1 MNEETETVISQED
14 LLRVKVVTL
23 EMQNVQLQLQ
33 GMVGQLQTLKTREGQ
48 LVTEMGTLKAEFVQK
63 YGVDLSTVQVGND
76 GRVVKPA

>member
-1 MNEETETVISQED
+1 MSNETETVISQED

-33 GMVGQLQTLKTREGQ
+33 GMVGQLQALKAREGQ
-48 LVTEMGTLKAEFVQK
+48 LVADMGALKAEFVQK
-63 YGVDLSTVQVGND
+63 YGVDLATMQVGND

>member
-1 MNEETETVISQED
+1 MSNETETVISQED

-33 GMVGQLQTLKTREGQ
+33 GMVGQLQALKTRESQ
-48 LVTEMGTLKAEFVQK
+48 LVTEMGTLKADFVQK
-63 YGVDLSTVQVGND
+63 YGIDLATVQVGND

>member
-1 MNEETETVISQED
+1 MNDETETVISQED

-33 GMVGQLQTLKTREGQ
+33 GMVGQLQTLKAREGQ
-48 LVTEMGTLKAEFVQK
+48 LVAEMGTLKAEFVQK
-63 YGVDLSTVQVGND
+63 YGVDLGTVQVGND

>member
-1 MNEETETVISQED
+1 MNEEMETVISQED

-33 GMVGQLQTLKTREGQ
+33 GMVGQLQALKAREGQ

-63 YGVDLSTVQVGND
+63 YGVDLATVQVGND